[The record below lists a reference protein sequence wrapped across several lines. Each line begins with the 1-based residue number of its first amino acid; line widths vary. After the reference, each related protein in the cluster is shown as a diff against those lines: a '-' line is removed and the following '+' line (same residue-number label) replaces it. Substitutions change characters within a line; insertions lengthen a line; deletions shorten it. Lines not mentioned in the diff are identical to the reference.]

1 MDPIMLQLGPLAI
14 RWYGMLIALGVFL
27 GGIWGVREARRRDL
41 DPDLLLDMAPWLAL
55 GGLLGARLVYV
66 ATSPGSVFGPG
77 SNPLDVIAIWQGG
90 GSIHGGVLGIV
101 IATWIYSRVRRFDP
115 WAYLDVMTPAG
126 AFGII
131 GGRIGNIMN
140 GSDTAGRLTSWPVGF
155 TWPESGTDTFG
166 AIGRVVFGTDLW
178 RGYPG
183 ICDLGAD
190 TPLSQC
196 VTLGGEIVRGPVH
209 FTQIYGALVGVLL
222 IPILWWSFRRLQSPG
237 FVFWHFVLWYSVF
250 RSVIEEPFRDNPL
263 AWRVF
268 LSEGPTGIGVGL
280 FTLTQLASIVLI
292 LVALYMLLTLSP
304 SREAKST
311 A

>member
-1 MDPIMLQLGPLAI
+1 
-14 RWYGMLIALGVFL
+14 
-27 GGIWGVREARRRDL
+27 
-41 DPDLLLDMAPWLAL
+41 
-55 GGLLGARLVYV
+55 
-66 ATSPGSVFGPG
+66 
-77 SNPLDVIAIWQGG
+77 
-90 GSIHGGVLGIV
+90 
-101 IATWIYSRVRRFDP
+101 
-115 WAYLDVMTPAG
+115 
-126 AFGII
+126 
-131 GGRIGNIMN
+131 
-140 GSDTAGRLTSWPVGF
+140 
-155 TWPESGTDTFG
+155 
-166 AIGRVVFGTDLW
+166 VVFGTDLW